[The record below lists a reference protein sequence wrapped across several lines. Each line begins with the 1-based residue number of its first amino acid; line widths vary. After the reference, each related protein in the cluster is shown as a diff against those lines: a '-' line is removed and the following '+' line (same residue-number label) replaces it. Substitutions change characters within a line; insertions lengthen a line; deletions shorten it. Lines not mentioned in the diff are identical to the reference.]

1 MALLPY
7 VDESKASDKTRE
19 ILGNTPRK
27 MNVAR
32 MIANS
37 DTVFQHFSRLGHSLL
52 TRTRLAAKLREIAI
66 LRTAKLTGSVYEW
79 TQHVPIARDSGVS
92 EEQVAAMADWVSAR
106 CFDEVE
112 RLVLT
117 LTDEVTRNVK
127 GRKQTIEAL
136 KKYLDTAE
144 IVELILSIGFWGM
157 VARLLETTEVDL
169 EDFAGKI
176 NMLERGARKS

>member
-37 DTVFQHFSRLGHSLL
+37 SDAVFQNFSRLGHSLL
-52 TRTRLAAKLREIAI
+52 TRAKLDARLRELAI
-66 LRTAKLTGSVYEW
+66 LRTAKLTRSAYEW
-79 TQHVPIARDSGVS
+79 TQHVPIAKACGVTD
-92 EEQVAAMADWVSAR
+92 EQIAAMENWQQAK
-106 CFDEVE
+106 CFDQVE

-127 GRKQTIEAL
+127 GSRETVEAL
-136 KKYLDTAE
+136 KKRLGATE
-144 IVELILSIGFWGM
+144 MVELILSIGFWGM
-157 VARLLETTEVDL
+157 VARLLETTEVEL
-169 EDFAGKI
+169 EDFA
-176 NMLERGARKS
+176 